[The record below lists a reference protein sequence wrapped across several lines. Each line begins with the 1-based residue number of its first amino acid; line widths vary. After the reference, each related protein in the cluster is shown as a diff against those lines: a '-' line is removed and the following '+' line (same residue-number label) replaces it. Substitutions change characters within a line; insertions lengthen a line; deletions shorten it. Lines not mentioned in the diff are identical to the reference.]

1 MPVDM
6 KSQGSFGNEEN
17 YDPNYEKEEDEDL
30 GGHSR
35 LLHGIPIHFL
45 TYKEFE
51 GTLKEPITSLASHIF
66 SMALVSH
73 LVAKLI
79 LVNFHGQLLIEAQVH
94 PPPSQHY
101 VVRMQ
106 FVQKENVLS
115 LAYQHQFCHS
125 FWEQHHS
132 DCPLQTPES
141 FVFPLLPDEELRDK
155 HRDYLFR
162 DYMENHYQIQ
172 LCSDADCPPDYSD
185 YAIIWKWLTKCAGN
199 SEIADSITAHAKD
212 CPKCSIVTKNKGCSH
227 MQCSKCKHDF
237 SQICLG
243 DWKTHG
249 SKYYE
254 CSWYK
259 VKNYL
264 GTWNDLQYLQSTV
277 KLLTKKK
284 LLEYQQVQLEAE
296 IENLSWKVE
305 LIQMHIAEQWRKTA
319 EGFP

>member
-17 YDPNYEKEEDEDL
+17 YDPNYEEEEDEDP
-30 GGHSR
+30 GGGGTEDYYMGVASNVEQ
-35 LLHGIPIHFL
+35 HGANAFDPDE
-45 TYKEFE
+45 YKSNS
-51 GTLKEPITSLASHIF
+51 P
-66 SMALVSH
+66 
-73 LVAKLI
+73 
-79 LVNFHGQLLIEAQVH
+79 QLLIEAQVH

-101 VVRMQ
+101 IVHMQ
-106 FVQKENVLS
+106 FVQKENLLS
-115 LAYQHQFCHS
+115 LAYQHQFCVNVS
-125 FWEQHHS
+125 CMAQ

-141 FVFPLLPDEELRDK
+141 FVFPLLPDEKLRDK

-162 DYMENHYQIQ
+162 DYMENHYQLQ

-249 SKYYE
+249 SKYIE

-264 GTWNDLQYLQSTV
+264 GTWNDWQNLQSTV

-296 IENLSWKVE
+296 IESLSWKVE
-305 LIQMHIAEQWRKTA
+305 LNQMHIAEQWRKRLLKDFHDT
-319 EGFP
+319 